1 MAILLK
7 GGRIVKKFLLY
18 FLAFV
23 FICFLL
29 PALLTK
35 REEPVNSEKIE
46 ENNEMQNN
54 EVSTTEN
61 IADES
66 AYQYKN
72 YGTIQLLH
80 KKTGEV
86 EKVELDQYLCH
97 VVSAEMP
104 ADYEQEALK
113 AQAVVARTYTI
124 YKVRNKK
131 HDNADICDDSTCC
144 QAWISK
150 EDRLARW
157 EEGKRDANWQKI
169 EQCIKET
176 KGKIITYDNEPINAF
191 FHANSGGT
199 TELPVNV
206 WGGSGFPYL
215 QVVQTAGE
223 EGYTQYASEAEFS
236 KEELIEK
243 LKTKYEDIQI
253 DFENKED
260 IKILEYTDSNR
271 VKTVKFGNHEISGV
285 ETRTIFGLKSANFEI
300 TKQSDKIKFTVKGFG
315 HGVGMSQTGA
325 DTMAKQ
331 GSNCEEIIHHFYA
344 NIEIKEINLI

>member
-253 DFENKED
+253 DF
-260 IKILEYTDSNR
+260 
-271 VKTVKFGNHEISGV
+271 
-285 ETRTIFGLKSANFEI
+285 
-300 TKQSDKIKFTVKGFG
+300 
-315 HGVGMSQTGA
+315 
-325 DTMAKQ
+325 
-331 GSNCEEIIHHFYA
+331 
-344 NIEIKEINLI
+344 

>member
-1 MAILLK
+1 MP
-7 GGRIVKKFLLY
+7 
-18 FLAFV
+18 AF
-23 FICFLL
+23 
-29 PALLTK
+29 LTK
-35 REEPVNSEKIE
+35 QDKPVNSEEIE
-46 ENNEMQNN
+46 ENSEKQENE
-54 EVSTTEN
+54 ES
-61 IADES
+61 IAEDIPEETK
-66 AYQYKN
+66 YNYKN

-80 KKTGEV
+80 KKTGVV
-86 EKVELDQYLCH
+86 ENVELDQYLCH

-104 ADYEQEALK
+104 ADYELEALK
-113 AQAVVARTYTI
+113 AQAIVARTYTI
-124 YKVRNKK
+124 YKANNKK
-131 HDNADICDDSTCC
+131 HENADICDDSACC
-144 QAWISK
+144 QAWVSK

-157 EEGKRDANWQKI
+157 EESKRESNWQKI
-169 EQCIKET
+169 EQCVKET
-176 KGKIITYDNEPINAF
+176 QGKIITYQNEPINAF

-223 EGYTQYASEAEFS
+223 EGYTQYASETEFS
-236 KEELIEK
+236 NEELIKK

-253 DFENKED
+253 DFGNNEE

-285 ETRTIFGLKSANFEI
+285 ETRTIFGLRSANFEI
-300 TKQSDKIKFTVKGFG
+300 TKEADKIKFTVKGYG

-331 GSNCEEIIHHFYA
+331 GSTYEEIINHFYVG
-344 NIEIKEINLI
+344 IEIKEINSL